1 MIILLHKGKEL
12 PREDLGNWRPI
23 SLTNTD
29 YKILAKALA
38 LRLNKVVGDIIST
51 DQSGFIKGR
60 NISSTL
66 REIAYILE
74 HENDKGA
81 DSIILALDYKKA
93 FDTISVKFILETFKH
108 FGFGENFRRWVS
120 TLFKERTALVK
131 KFGYLSR
138 EFQTNRGVRQ
148 RCPIAPLIFLL
159 AAEVLA
165 QSIRQNNRIHGIK
178 LPMSDKSVK
187 IKQCADDTTLFLRD
201 IIDFRETLSK
211 VKQFSLFSGLQLNQN
226 KCQALV
232 MGQNKHSGMKSLA

>member
-29 YKILAKALA
+29 YKILAEALA
-38 LRLNKVVGDIIST
+38 LRLNKVIGDIIST

-66 REIAYILE
+66 REIADILE

-81 DSIILALDYKKA
+81 DSIILTLNYKKA
-93 FDTISVKFILETFKH
+93 FDTVSVKFIVETFKH

-131 KFGYLSR
+131 NGGYLSR
-138 EFQTNRGVRQ
+138 EFQINRGVRQ
-148 RCPIAPLIFLL
+148 GCPIAPLIFLL

-187 IKQCADDTTLFLRD
+187 IKQFADDTT
-201 IIDFRETLSK
+201 
-211 VKQFSLFSGLQLNQN
+211 
-226 KCQALV
+226 
-232 MGQNKHSGMKSLA
+232 